1 MKERSW
7 FWMGLA
13 GMTALALVSGC
24 SGRAAQTGNGAT
36 SAGLG
41 GSSRTGA
48 QRLRVAPM
56 DMTGSAGN
64 FKKLDSKA
72 DTADLPTELTV
83 YKVVPA
89 NVTRQ
94 QFDERA
100 KRLGVDREV
109 GEDSA
114 SFVARGD
121 KASLVV
127 DKQTGS
133 FDFTT
138 DEFATQTKPIAGAL
152 TDEQYRASAE
162 KFLVDAG
169 LMEPEAEFRDVNRDN
184 VVGVLENGG
193 WVEKPYMVEV
203 RFSHKP
209 LAGIAFDKG
218 VGPRIVVQFGEDG
231 HILGATSVWRKV
243 EPLGKYRLKTPQQA
257 LDAVKNGRGQI
268 FDVGQDAKGTV
279 DEITT
284 SYLNE
289 PLGYK
294 QLYVLPAYVMKGKT
308 AEGKPFT
315 ALTRAIP
322 DDMLQVDES
331 LNRGPK
337 APVSTRK

>member
-7 FWMGLA
+7 FWMGLV
-13 GMTALALVSGC
+13 GITALTLVSGC
-24 SGRAAQTGNGAT
+24 ASRPAQAGKSGTRAD
-36 SAGLG
+36 LG
-41 GSSRTGA
+41 GASRSSAR
-48 QRLRVAPM
+48 RLRVAPM
-56 DMTGSAGN
+56 DLTGSAGS
-64 FKKLDSKA
+64 FKKLDSVA
-72 DTADLPTELTV
+72 DTAGLPMELTV

-89 NVTRQ
+89 NVTKDW
-94 QFDERA
+94 FGERA
-100 KRLGVDREV
+100 GRLGVGDEVRED
-109 GEDSA
+109 GDA
-114 SFVARGD
+114 FVARGS
-121 KASLVV
+121 KASFVV

-133 FDFTT
+133 FDYTT
-138 DEFATQTKPIAGAL
+138 DEFAAQTKPIAHAL

-162 KFLVDAG
+162 KFLGDAG
-169 LMEPEAEFRDVNRDN
+169 LMESEAEFRDVNRGN
-184 VVGVLENGG
+184 VVGLFENGG

-218 VGPRIVVQFGEDG
+218 VGPKIVVQFGEDG
-231 HILGATSVWRKV
+231 RVLGATSVWRKV

-257 LDAVKNGRGQI
+257 LDAVKNGRGQL
-268 FDVGQDAKGTV
+268 FDVGPDAQGTV
-279 DEITT
+279 DEVST

-308 AEGKPFT
+308 ADGKPFT

-322 DDMLQVDES
+322 DEMLQVDES

-337 APVSTRK
+337 VPVSIGK

>member
-7 FWMGLA
+7 FWMGLV

-24 SGRAAQTGNGAT
+24 SSRAVQAGGAHDRAALNA
-36 SAGLG
+36 AG
-41 GSSRTGA
+41 TGA
-48 QRLRVAPM
+48 RRLRVAPM

-64 FKKLDSKA
+64 FKKLDSAA
-72 DTADLPTELTV
+72 DTSRLPKELTV

-94 QFDERA
+94 QFDEHAR
-100 KRLGVDREV
+100 RLGVNREI
-109 GEDSA
+109 GENGDA
-114 SFVARGD
+114 FVARGE

-138 DEFATQTKPIAGAL
+138 DEFAAQTKPIARVLA
-152 TDEQYRASAE
+152 DEQYRASAE

-169 LMEPEAEFRDVNRDN
+169 LMEPEAEFRDVNRGN
-184 VVGVLENGG
+184 VVGVYEDGG

-218 VGPRIVVQFGEDG
+218 VGPKIIVQFGEDG
-231 HILGATSVWRKV
+231 RILGATSVWRKV

-268 FDVGQDAKGTV
+268 FDVGQDAQGTV

-289 PLGYK
+289 PLGYR

-308 AEGKPFT
+308 ADGKPFT

-322 DDMLQVDES
+322 DEMLQVDES
-331 LNRGPK
+331 LNHGPK
-337 APVSTRK
+337 APVSTGK